1 MEKTYNCI
9 IAVDERGDGILL
21 KSEPSLYEFD
31 MFDGNSLQDNIN
43 QDYKIIPT
51 EFGVYKCL
59 IHTKTYKYYTDC
71 GIEYEVNVSIS
82 DVIKLNLN

>member
-1 MEKTYNCI
+1 MNYW
-9 IAVDERGDGILL
+9 LL

-43 QDYKIIPT
+43 QDYKLIPT

-82 DVIKLNLN
+82 DVVKLNLD